1 MELKDDIMNGVEC
14 DDNGELKEFVGCK
27 IAYKLGDRSLKFTQP
42 VLLQS
47 FTDEFDIAAGI
58 EWPRTPGIPCKT
70 LQLGDEP
77 PLEGNQNTYYRSG
90 VGKLI
95 HLRRWSRPDM
105 ANALRD
111 LSRYNTNNTIT
122 HVEAMH
128 RAMRYAVASPNRGL
142 TLAPFGTWNGDPNFL
157 FTIRGFADASNKPY
171 QDTTTSVG
179 GHAVFLQ
186 AAPISEKSKV
196 QQSTSLS
203 ITEAELTSGTDC
215 AQDMLFAMRV
225 LESIGLKVDK
235 PMILTIDNKGAVDY
249 SNNWSAGGR
258 MRHASIRLGFLREL
272 KSENIVAVE
281 WCQSADMPADL
292 FTKNL
297 AGPQFRKHVA
307 TFCGEDDHG

>member
-1 MELKDDIMNGVEC
+1 MHM
-14 DDNGELKEFVGCK
+14 
-27 IAYKLGDRSLKFTQP
+27 
-42 VLLQS
+42 
-47 FTDEFDIAAGI
+47 
-58 EWPRTPGIPCKT
+58 
-70 LQLGDEP
+70 
-77 PLEGNQNTYYRSG
+77 
-90 VGKLI
+90 
-95 HLRRWSRPDM
+95 RRWSRPDM
-105 ANALRD
+105 ANAIRD

-142 TLAPFGTWNGDPNFL
+142 TLAPTGTWNGDPNFL
-157 FTIRGFADASNKPY
+157 FTIRGFADASYKPY

-186 AAPISEKSKV
+186 AAPILEKSKV

-215 AQDMLFAMRV
+215 AQDMLFAMRI

-272 KSENIVAVE
+272 KNENIIAVE